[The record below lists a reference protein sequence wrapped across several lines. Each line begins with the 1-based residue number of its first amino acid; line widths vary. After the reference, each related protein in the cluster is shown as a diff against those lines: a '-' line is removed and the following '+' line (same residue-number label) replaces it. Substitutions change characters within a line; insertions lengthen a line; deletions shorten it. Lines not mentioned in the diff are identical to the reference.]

1 MYNIIKTGVMENYIS
16 WDPRAWFLLLMK
28 YERRSDLFAQS
39 SIDAEKNA
47 LVTEWCRTK
56 ILKKKKVLTKI
67 YKLLKCQ
74 IHNAS
79 MNMLSMS
86 MNN

>member
-47 LVTEWCRTK
+47 LVTK

-79 MNMLSMS
+79 MNMLFMN

>member
-47 LVTEWCRTK
+47 LVTK

-74 IHNAS
+74 INNAS
-79 MNMLSMS
+79 MNMLFMN